1 MRNVDNEQYY
11 EQEGLKMQYKGRKK
25 DILDILYASGRIS
38 VSKLAETLFVS
49 EMTIRR
55 DLSEMEKD
63 GVIKRYR
70 GGAVLNPV
78 SSKMPIT
85 QRFFVDENEKIVL
98 SKKAIGFLSDDLT
111 VFIDSSSTCQY
122 IIPYINRF
130 KNITIVTNSVNALLM
145 ASKSKIA
152 CVLIGGKYYERDMC
166 FVGSIAEQYANEFN
180 VDIAFFSSLGL
191 SEDGIISDTDIEQTM
206 IRKIIMSHS
215 KKNVFLFEK
224 NKLNKIFTYTVCHK
238 SDVDEVILSI

>member
-1 MRNVDNEQYY
+1 MDVRNVDNEQYY

-63 GVIKRYR
+63 AVIKRYR
-70 GGAVLNPV
+70 GGAVLSPV

-85 QRFFVDENEKIVL
+85 QRFLVDENEKIFL

-122 IIPYINRF
+122 IIPYIFQN
-130 KNITIVTNSVNALLM
+130 LL
-145 ASKSKIA
+145 
-152 CVLIGGKYYERDMC
+152 
-166 FVGSIAEQYANEFN
+166 F
-180 VDIAFFSSLGL
+180 
-191 SEDGIISDTDIEQTM
+191 
-206 IRKIIMSHS
+206 
-215 KKNVFLFEK
+215 
-224 NKLNKIFTYTVCHK
+224 
-238 SDVDEVILSI
+238 

>member
-1 MRNVDNEQYY
+1 ME
-11 EQEGLKMQYKGRKK
+11 YKDRKK
-25 DILDILYASGRIS
+25 DILDILYANGRVS
-38 VSKLAETLFVS
+38 VSKLAKTLFVS

-63 GVIKRYR
+63 GVLRRYR
-70 GGAVLNPV
+70 GGAVLTAV
-78 SSKMPIT
+78 SNKMPIT
-85 QRFFVDENEKIVL
+85 QRFFVDESEKIYL
-98 SKKAIGFLSDDLT
+98 SKKAISFLSDDLT
-111 VFIDSSSTCQY
+111 IFIDSSSTCQY

-130 KNITIVTNSVNALLM
+130 KNITIITNSVNALLI
-145 ASKSKIA
+145 ASKSKIP
-152 CVLIGGKYYERDMC
+152 CILIGGKYYSQDMC

-215 KKNVFLFEK
+215 KKNIFLFEK
-224 NKLNKIFTYTVCHK
+224 NKLNKIYSYTVCYK
-238 SDVDEVILSI
+238 TDVNEVIIST

>member
-63 GVIKRYR
+63 AVIKRYR
-70 GGAVLNPV
+70 GGAVLSPV

-85 QRFFVDENEKIVL
+85 QRFLVDENEKIFL

-166 FVGSIAEQYANEFN
+166 FVGSRAEQYANEFN